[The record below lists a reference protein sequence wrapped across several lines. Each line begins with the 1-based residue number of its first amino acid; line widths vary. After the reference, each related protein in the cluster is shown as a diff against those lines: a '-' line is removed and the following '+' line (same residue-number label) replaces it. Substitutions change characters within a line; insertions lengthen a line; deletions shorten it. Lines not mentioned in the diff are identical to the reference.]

1 MKESLEKTQLRI
13 TIENKKMSQRV
24 TDIEKEAE
32 VSKTRDQE
40 RKDYIDSRIASFET
54 TQTVLL
60 DGVAKQI
67 PWKNKVGEDIFTL
80 NNRVNELP

>member
-1 MKESLEKTQLRI
+1 M
-13 TIENKKMSQRV
+13 
-24 TDIEKEAE
+24 
-32 VSKTRDQE
+32 SKTREEE

-80 NNRVNELP
+80 INRVNALPQLLNTIENTHNDYLHQHTAK